1 MLQNE
6 IELKEK
12 QRIIAM
18 SLKTQHKGDK
28 HEKDQKWTNH
38 YGEQQPLPDLY

>member
-1 MLQNE
+1 MQNE

-12 QRIIAM
+12 QRMIAM
-18 SLKTQHKGDK
+18 GLKTQHKGDK
-28 HEKDQKWTNH
+28 HVKDQKWTNH